1 MEKVKRHQ
9 SRILL
14 LLFIIISPKL
24 SFAQDD
30 FFRGFKQ
37 MEIPR
42 NTIPMGAIW
51 SNSDAGPLGYGVLES
66 ELEVSESF
74 SNLNS
79 DANKSFKEGLNLSVL
94 SFLKVG
100 GGYGSSSNLNI
111 DLKSIKIVRVAST
124 DVLRKNI
131 GNSIL
136 YEAIKAEDIIF
147 TIEKSKS
154 AELKADLAQKFKDIT
169 IVSETE
175 YGTTKRIETK
185 GVGLYIAYRV
195 VNLQKQNTSTKK
207 VKFKSQG
214 SSSSSGIK
222 FSNTF
227 YFNYDN
233 YIVTLCPCNILSCA
247 MQKVKS
253 NLNNEDIIAENQN
266 IWLNQCLNSENW
278 TITVVD
284 KKDISEGQPKE
295 TKIFAKMPFD
305 IWNKIIPLSN
315 KVRSDG
321 IEINYLN
328 IEHLFLD
335 VKLLKLN
342 GYGYVTFKGNNEKTT
357 IVKEKIKVTTVR
369 PNGGNGW

>member
-1 MEKVKRHQ
+1 MEKVKIHQ

-51 SNSDAGPLGYGVLES
+51 SDAGPLGYGVLES

-94 SFLKVG
+94 SFLKIG
-100 GGYGSSSNLNI
+100 GGYVSSSNLNI

-253 NLNNEDIIAENQN
+253 NLNNENIIAENQN

-278 TITVVD
+278 TITIVD